1 MVEGRV
7 GGSNG
12 GKESEGGG
20 VGWKG
25 EMNRQKQ
32 TMSNYISILLGKDK
46 LTYTSKLLHTL
57 NYGLHE

>member
-12 GKESEGGG
+12 GKESEGG

-32 TMSNYISILLGKDK
+32 TMSNYISILLGGDK
-46 LTYTSKLLHTL
+46 LTKTSKLLHVP